1 MPVSVQRAI
10 TMIQS
15 VHAHAA
21 TLNIAVTAAIVDE
34 SGRVVALG
42 RMDKARPMTVELA
55 VDKAYTAAS
64 FGTPTHELAPQAAQP
79 WFQSLMVST
88 GGKVMAAGGA
98 FPISEGENILGA
110 IGVAGA
116 TEAQEQECCQIAM
129 KA

>member
-1 MPVSVQRAI
+1 
-10 TMIQS
+10 
-15 VHAHAA
+15 
-21 TLNIAVTAAIVDE
+21 
-34 SGRVVALG
+34 
-42 RMDKARPMTVELA
+42 MTVELA

-64 FGTPTHELAPQAAQP
+64 FGTPTHELAEKATQA

-98 FPISEGENILGA
+98 FPITEGETVLGA

-116 TEAQEQECCQIAM
+116 TDSQEQECCQLAL

>member
-1 MPVSVQRAI
+1 MPVSVHRAMK
-10 TMIQS
+10 MIQA

-34 SGRVVALG
+34 SGRVLALG

-55 VDKAYTAAS
+55 IDKAYTAAS
-64 FGTPTHELAPQAAQP
+64 FGTPTHELAPQAAQA
-79 WFQSLMVST
+79 WFQGLMLSS

-98 FPISEGENILGA
+98 FPISEGEALLGA

-116 TEAQEQECCQIAM
+116 TEAQEQECCQVAL